1 MKRSKGMVISVKVP
15 IYWEMMT
22 DRQKTRLS
30 RITSRDTR
38 VIKAFLGV
46 IERHESKLLFDKNTN
61 RIDIAKLSE
70 LTLTATRGSANRP
83 TVEHDFKDR
92 FKNISVNELHGCRDT
107 AVAMWESYLALGG
120 RKPLQSKRYASK
132 KLPRYIYRNCFN
144 IVSTPQLQTKHWLS
158 VRDALDSVR
167 QGRRIHDSLMIP
179 LSTSSY
185 HLNKLESGDAKSV
198 RILKDRNQKWWAI
211 FSVTLPEVKS
221 NTASLPTAVIGIDL
235 GVRKA
240 VCSVLLT
247 SAGLKDVRY
256 WTQKEKVQ
264 QIEHYDSIVS
274 SLQRKRDTLLQDNQ
288 SAYGVKKKL
297 NTIGNKRARI
307 SNDHDRKL
315 VKLLNSYI
323 VEQSKSYDLYI
334 AIGRV
339 KGIRSIA
346 RKGNFRG
353 RQYRGMIHRW
363 SFYRITESLKHKL
376 GIQGIPKN
384 RVIAVPESWTSIKC
398 HKCGHKGYRPKQS
411 YFLCHTC
418 GYRDNADK
426 NAAINISRRLIML
439 IPSLKNENTGL
450 GRWLLPKEKARPK
463 TRRSN
468 SSKWMSSLP
477 ERSPTSSEGES
488 VADCS
493 DQTTLELSGSSTD
506 PAMVTTVETP
516 SVAEKRGNLGKTKQW
531 TEAQSRERSNA
542 PMISGKG
549 HVTEMESI
557 PNLAG
562 DSGHD
567 KRGTQKSKVKGAS
580 SLYNI
585 TSEGLRSGSQVI
597 GFPKIIPEDVDE
609 QVGSRNKVSNHT
621 KTDQNIKQSLT
632 MLMSS
637 ASKSSLDSIVGST
650 VADCSDQTTLEEFVS
665 SADHAMEKTIET
677 PSAIMEPSDHDSRVQ
692 RTEVASVER
701 SHAPMRHSKPRAHP
715 AGAVLLVAGDS
726 SQEED

>member
-46 IERHESKLLFDKNTN
+46 IERHETQLLFGKTRT
-61 RIDIAKLSE
+61 RIDSGKLAE

-83 TVEHDFKDR
+83 TVEHDFKNR
-92 FKNISVNELHGCRDT
+92 FKNISVNELQGCRDA

-120 RKPLQSKRYASK
+120 RKPLRSRGHVSK
-132 KLPRYIYRNCFN
+132 KLPRYIYRNCFD
-144 IVSTPQLQTKHWLS
+144 VVYAPKLQTKHWLRI
-158 VRDALDSVR
+158 RDSLDSVR
-167 QGRRIHDSLMIP
+167 QGRKVHDNLMIP
-179 LSTSSY
+179 LCTSSY
-185 HLNKLESGDAKSV
+185 HLSKLDSGDAKSV
-198 RILKDRNQKWWAI
+198 RIFKDRSRKWWAV
-211 FSVTLPEVKS
+211 FSVTLPEVKQ
-221 NTASLPTAVIGIDL
+221 NTSSLPPAVIGIDL

-247 SAGLKDVRY
+247 TNGLKQVRY
-256 WTQKEKVQ
+256 WTQKDKVQ
-264 QIEHYDSIVS
+264 QIEHYDSLVA
-274 SLQRKRDTLLQDNQ
+274 SLQRKRDSQLQTGH
-288 SAYGVKKKL
+288 SAHSVKKKL
-297 NTIGNKRARI
+297 NTIGSKRARI
-307 SNDHDRKL
+307 SNDYDRKL
-315 VKLLNSYI
+315 VKMLVSYI
-323 VEQSKSYDLYI
+323 MEQSQFYDLYI

-346 RKGNFRG
+346 RRGNFKGSR
-353 RQYRGMIHRW
+353 YRGMIHRW

-376 GIQGIPKN
+376 GIQGIPQN
-384 RVIAVPESWTSIKC
+384 RFIAVPEAWTSIKC

-418 GYRDNADK
+418 GYQDNADK
-426 NAAINISRRLIML
+426 NAAINIGRRLIML

-463 TRRSN
+463 TRRSK

-488 VADCS
+488 VADCN
-493 DQTTLELSGSSTD
+493 DQTSLEEFVSSSD
-506 PAMVTTVETP
+506 PAMVTTVEKP
-516 SVAEKRGNLGKTKQW
+516 SVAKKSGSSSITKQW

-549 HVTEMESI
+549 HVTEMDSI

-567 KRGTQKSKVKGAS
+567 KRGTQKSKVKEAS
-580 SLYNI
+580 SLCNLSN
-585 TSEGLRSGSQVI
+585 TSEGIRSGSQVI
-597 GFPKIIPEDVDE
+597 GFPKVIIEDVDE
-609 QVGSRNKVSNHT
+609 QVGSRNKVSNSQRQVG
-621 KTDQNIKQSLT
+621 TDL
-632 MLMSS
+632 
-637 ASKSSLDSIVGST
+637 
-650 VADCSDQTTLEEFVS
+650 
-665 SADHAMEKTIET
+665 AMEKTMET
-677 PSAIMEPSDHDSRVQ
+677 PSAIVETSTHDSIVQ
-692 RTEVASVER
+692 RTEATSVKR
-701 SHAPMRHSKPRAHP
+701 SHTPMKHSKPRAHP
-715 AGAVLLVAGDS
+715 AGEVLLVAGDS
-726 SQEED
+726 SHEEG